1 MDGSPGGTLA
11 PDAASPAGA
20 GLCKAG
26 RINLAAQGGAA
37 SLAGLA
43 LGRAEPVGFA
53 DLARGV
59 VCALGT
65 RAASTA
71 SQPPEQQGTGDAA
84 RVSFAAVPSPMD
96 HLLIL
101 GLFVLKTF
109 LAAGGRE
116 SLPLGCVAP
125 RGQPGPLPALGL
137 WGLLHGVGRDF
148 CSNTMPAA
156 AKSHGLS
163 QPHRHQPRVVTIP
176 AQIPPG
182 SSLHPQQTRGV
193 SQGYWGATPALQ
205 QSQDPGCWDGE
216 DPPGPNP
223 TVCYEEMHFCSARC
237 RRALGEQP
245 GGCSTELPRIRAGF
259 GPRSGGSS
267 QAAGAAQRC
276 ESQRRLRMLR
286 GAAGR
291 NCCCRSV
298 N

>member
-43 LGRAEPVGFA
+43 LGRAEPMGFA

-71 SQPPEQQGTGDAA
+71 PQPPEQQGTGDAA

-109 LAAGGRE
+109 PAAGGRE

-125 RGQPGPLPALGL
+125 YGQPGPLPALGL
-137 WGLLHGVGRDF
+137 WEGFLLQHNAS
-148 CSNTMPAA
+148 CS
-156 AKSHGLS
+156 
-163 QPHRHQPRVVTIP
+163 
-176 AQIPPG
+176 QIPWAQPAP
-182 SSLHPQQTRGV
+182 SSPALCGYYSSSNPPWGAPLHPQQTLGV
-193 SQGYWGATPALQ
+193 SHGQWGATPALQ

-223 TVCYEEMHFCSARC
+223 TVCYEVMHFCSARC